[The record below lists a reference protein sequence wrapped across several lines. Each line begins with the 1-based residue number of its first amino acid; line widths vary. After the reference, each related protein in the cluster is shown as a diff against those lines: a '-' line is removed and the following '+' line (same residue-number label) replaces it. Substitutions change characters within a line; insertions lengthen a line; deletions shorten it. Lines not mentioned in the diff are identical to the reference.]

1 LGESIDA
8 LATGIAEVVGEDSS
22 RAKVVDNVVREA
34 TEFLTKNLSARLNN
48 SELSDAPEKKVLKK
62 KPAKKKPTKKKPAS
76 KKKAK
81 AMSEADS
88 EPSTESIEK
97 PKRKRAPRKKKDT
110 VATTSVAETPAPK
123 RKKATRKSKAELAL
137 EQVGDAELSA
147 DSDRLDYLTDQEGQQ
162 LSEGQAPS
170 KRSRKLNIEA

>member
-1 LGESIDA
+1 
-8 LATGIAEVVGEDSS
+8 TGIAEVVGEDSS

-48 SELSDAPEKKVLKK
+48 PELSEPAEKKALKK
-62 KPAKKKPTKKKPAS
+62 KPAKKKATKKKPAS

-81 AMSEADS
+81 AAPEADFK
-88 EPSTESIEK
+88 PDTESPEK
-97 PKRKRAPRKKKDT
+97 PKRKRAIRKKKEP
-110 VATTSVAETPAPK
+110 VASGAEAEAPAPK

-137 EQVGDAELSA
+137 GQAKDTELSA
-147 DSDRLDYLTDQEGQQ
+147 DSDRLDYLTDEEGQQ